1 MATSMAAARPR
12 LSDLPP
18 APATPAEGAS
28 RLTPVERPNGFVMRM
43 AYWGTRKQLGKV
55 MTPIKVV
62 CTRMPGSLQALG
74 GMLKFSSKGIK
85 LDQELQILIGNLA
98 SQINGCASCI
108 DMARALAVR
117 EQRDLA
123 KVDAVLDYRTDRRF
137 TARER
142 AALAYAEEATR
153 NKGVSD
159 TTFESLRQHF
169 NDREIVEITWVN
181 AFQNFFNLINRPL
194 GIGSD
199 GLCAIAQAKANATGK

>member
-1 MATSMAAARPR
+1 MATSTVPAHPR
-12 LSDLPP
+12 LRDLPP
-18 APATPAEGAS
+18 APAMSEAGAS
-28 RLTPVERPNGFVMRM
+28 RLTPVERPSGFVMRM
-43 AYWGTRKQLGKV
+43 TYWGTRKQLGKV

-74 GMLKFSSKGIK
+74 GMLKFSSKRIQ
-85 LDQELQILIGNLA
+85 LDQELQVLIGNLA
-98 SQINGCASCI
+98 SQINGCTSCI

-117 EQRDLA
+117 EHKDLA

-159 TTFESLRQHF
+159 GTFETLRQHF
-169 NDREIVEITWVN
+169 NEREIVEITWVN
-181 AFQNFFNLINRPL
+181 AFQNFLNLINRPL

-199 GLCAIAQAKANATGK
+199 GLCAIAQAKTATH

>member
-1 MATSMAAARPR
+1 
-12 LSDLPP
+12 
-18 APATPAEGAS
+18 
-28 RLTPVERPNGFVMRM
+28 MRM

-74 GMLKFSSKGIK
+74 GMLKFSSKGIQ
-85 LDQELQILIGNLA
+85 LDPELQILVGNLA

-108 DMARALAVR
+108 DMARAQAVR
-117 EQRDLA
+117 EHKDLA
-123 KVDAVLDYRTDRRF
+123 KVDGVLDYRTDSRF

-153 NKGVSD
+153 NKAVSD
-159 TTFESLRQHF
+159 ATFETLRQHF
-169 NDREIVEITWVN
+169 SEREIVEITWVN

-199 GLCAIAQAKANATGK
+199 GLCSIAQARASSRGE

>member
-1 MATSMAAARPR
+1 MGTSTAVANPR
-12 LSDLPP
+12 LHDLAAIPGVP
-18 APATPAEGAS
+18 DEGAS
-28 RLTPVERPNGFVMRM
+28 RLKPVEQPRGFIMRM

-62 CTRMPGSLQALG
+62 CTRLPGSLQALG
-74 GMLKFSSKGIK
+74 GMLKFSSKGIQ

-117 EQRDLA
+117 ENKNLA
-123 KVDAVLDYRTDRRF
+123 KVDAVMDYRADLRF

-153 NKGVSD
+153 SKAVSD
-159 TTFESLRQHF
+159 ATFETLRKHF
-169 NDREIVEITWVN
+169 TEREIVEITWVN
-181 AFQNFFNLINRPL
+181 AFQNFFNLLNRPL

-199 GLCAIAQAKANATGK
+199 GLCSIALAKASAPGK